1 MSDADQHMHEEATAV
16 IPSCS
21 TCKHWSRRSGTIGL
35 VANGREP
42 MYLTSL
48 CRLRPRHRNIERRT
62 RETEKCE
69 KYEADATE
77 CLRQAERRWREDGE
91 PAQAKSSPP
100 PKSTDDLLREF
111 RELVFSGIKRSLE
124 LDGHCKSYEGAVEF
138 HVQLPNYFKETHG
151 EDHGFMAAM
160 GSDPGPNY
168 KLTLHCYVL
177 GPARHYDWE
186 DSDVVDVFAR
196 ATADVQRW
204 ISELEEE

>member
-1 MSDADQHMHEEATAV
+1 MPRVGKSMDRKAARRRMKAEAA
-16 IPSCS
+16 
-21 TCKHWSRRSGTIGL
+21 
-35 VANGREP
+35 A
-42 MYLTSL
+42 
-48 CRLRPRHRNIERRT
+48 
-62 RETEKCE
+62 
-69 KYEADATE
+69 
-77 CLRQAERRWREDGE
+77 REDACPIVGE
-91 PAQAKSSPP
+91 LERLAVVHPQ

-124 LDGHCKSYEGAVEF
+124 QDGYCKSYEGALEF
-138 HVQLPNYFKETHG
+138 HVRLPNYFKEVHG

-160 GSDPGPNY
+160 GGDPGPNY